1 MRPTFSESQRKPI
14 DKVETQFSMISHSAG
29 NIKTSLDNGKLAER
43 FTEKSDEAL
52 DSLRWGA
59 VKVWQ

>member
-1 MRPTFSESQRKPI
+1 
-14 DKVETQFSMISHSAG
+14 VETQFSMISHSAG